1 MRGNFLVYFPDL
13 GRNTASFSQ
22 LNVMLAVGF
31 LKMFL
36 INLRKVLSVLS
47 WLRVFIMNGFWILAD
62 DFLYLL
68 MYSCEYSLE
77 PVDVIGSLIDFQLN

>member
-1 MRGNFLVYFPDL
+1 MVRGNVLVYFPDL
-13 GRNTASFSQ
+13 GGNTASFSL
-22 LNVMLAVGF
+22 LNVILAVGF
-31 LKMFL
+31 LKMFF

-77 PVDVIGSLIDFQLN
+77 PVDVVGS